1 MTAPKEGPGVGR
13 GEVSW
18 ATLAHELDRL
28 SREPAPAWLSPE
40 AADAARALAPLLTRD
55 AAAVLEA
62 TRPDAAAA
70 ERLDVGLRTLRRWLA
85 DGWPVGRR

>member
-40 AADAARALAPLLTRD
+40 AEIGRAH
-55 AAAVLEA
+55 V
-62 TRPDAAAA
+62 
-70 ERLDVGLRTLRRWLA
+70 
-85 DGWPVGRR
+85 